1 MRHPFRVSHRAGH
14 GMNPMLGL
22 LFPMSKKHFP
32 GGEMPKRSIGVR
44 YVCSNC
50 GATYS
55 AWAGR
60 CNNCGEWNTLQEQVE
75 VSAGGA
81 SPGGKKLDAQTIK
94 QAAASRIKRF
104 ATGLKDV
111 DEVLGGGLVAG
122 SVNLLAGQP
131 GIGKSTLL
139 LQLADSLAAQQKVLY
154 ISGEESIQQVALR
167 AERLG
172 VKNINLQLAVSS
184 ITNDIAASLNAGNYD
199 IVIIDS
205 IQAVSLSEISSA
217 AGSVSQITNSTLL
230 LSAAA
235 KTAGTALVLVG
246 HVTKE
251 GSIAGP
257 KVLEHIVDVVLQL
270 EGDRYGGFKI
280 LRGVKNRYGSTN
292 EAAIFEMAENG
303 LKTVS
308 NPSAAL
314 LAERQVTDGS
324 IVMATIEGTRP
335 LLVEIQALVNT
346 TSYGYPKRTA
356 SGIDLNRVNLLVAML
371 ERRTK
376 LKLADKDIYINV
388 VGGIRLT
395 EPAADLAVCMAIGS
409 AAKGLQLKKNAVVFG
424 EVGLS
429 GEVRHVPLLD
439 KRLAE
444 AKKMGFEAAI
454 GPKVSSGKKPPLLNS
469 VGDVRTA
476 LNSFL
481 EKD

>member
-1 MRHPFRVSHRAGH
+1 
-14 GMNPMLGL
+14 
-22 LFPMSKKHFP
+22 
-32 GGEMPKRSIGVR
+32 
-44 YVCSNC
+44 
-50 GATYS
+50 
-55 AWAGR
+55 
-60 CNNCGEWNTLQEQVE
+60 
-75 VSAGGA
+75 
-81 SPGGKKLDAQTIK
+81 
-94 QAAASRIKRF
+94 
-104 ATGLKDV
+104 
-111 DEVLGGGLVAG
+111 
-122 SVNLLAGQP
+122 
-131 GIGKSTLL
+131 
-139 LQLADSLAAQQKVLY
+139 
-154 ISGEESIQQVALR
+154 
-167 AERLG
+167 
-172 VKNINLQLAVSS
+172 VSS
-184 ITNDIAASLNAGNYD
+184 IANDIASTIASGSYD
-199 IVIIDS
+199 VVIIDS
-205 IQAVSLSEISSA
+205 IQAIALSEISSA
-217 AGSVSQITNSTLL
+217 AGSVSQITNSTQL
-230 LSAAA
+230 LSAGA
-235 KTAGTALVLVG
+235 KSGNTALIIVG

-280 LRGVKNRYGSTN
+280 LRGTKNRYGSTN
-292 EAAIFEMAENG
+292 EAAIFEMEETG
-303 LKTVS
+303 LRPVS

-314 LAERQVTDGS
+314 LAERKITDGS
-324 IVMATIEGTRP
+324 IVMATMEGTRP

-395 EPAADLAVCMAIGS
+395 EPAADLAICMAIGS

-454 GPKVSSGKKPPLLNS
+454 GPKVSAGKKPALLLS
-469 VGDVRTA
+469 VADVRTA